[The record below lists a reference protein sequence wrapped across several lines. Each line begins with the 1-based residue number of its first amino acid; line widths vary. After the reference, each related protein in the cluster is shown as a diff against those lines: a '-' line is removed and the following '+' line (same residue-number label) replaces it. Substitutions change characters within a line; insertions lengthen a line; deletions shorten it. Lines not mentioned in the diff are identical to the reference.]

1 MVRDIVKDPI
11 MLARKCKMASAT
23 EDKEWMVDLLDTAE
37 HYRETKNCV
46 GLACNQIGGDKRL
59 IVAWNGRAFFGLM
72 NPVIVKKSK
81 TTHMSE
87 EGCLSLKGTRTVKR
101 HDWVKV
107 ISIDPTTGKSM
118 TNTFSGQLAV
128 IVQHEIDHLNGKLI

>member
-1 MVRDIVKDPI
+1 MIKDIVKDPI
-11 MLARKCKMASAT
+11 ILTRKCKMANAV
-23 EDKEWMVDLLDTAE
+23 EDRWLMIDLLDTAE
-37 HYRETKNCV
+37 HHRETDNCV

-87 EGCLSLKGTRTVKR
+87 EGCLSLDGTRTVKR
-101 HDWVKV
+101 YDWVKV
-107 ISIDPTTGKSM
+107 ISIDPFTGKSM
-118 TNTFSGQLAV
+118 FNTFRGQLAV
-128 IVQHEIDHLNGKLI
+128 IIQHEIDHLNGKLI